1 MVEQERIDSN
11 VRYVM
16 RGWDRIKEDETRSIQ
31 VALEEESKGNE
42 TH

>member
-1 MVEQERIDSN
+1 VVEQERIDSN
-11 VRYVM
+11 VRYVT
-16 RGWDRIKEDETRSIQ
+16 RGGGIVSKKKTCSVQ